1 MISPF
6 LSAVY
11 AEVKHQSALTHSPY
25 SVEYPFS
32 VEIQQF
38 LVLSKL
44 CLSQPFALLSG
55 QFFQTCVW
63 IMCFPLCSFNRT
75 VFPPNIQRTTEG
87 IVCCVVLSQFSLCC
101 TTIMWS
107 QRRFGVTY
115 GWFMWVWMIISRLS
129 RVIGYV
135 ELSVNSPGSA
145 SSLLVYKI

>member
-11 AEVKHQSALTHSPY
+11 AEMKHQSALTHSPY

-101 TTIMWS
+101 ATIMWS
-107 QRRFGVTY
+107 QRRFGHVGLDDNFEIVESY
-115 GWFMWVWMIISRLS
+115 WICWVERKFAWKCI
-129 RVIGYV
+129 
-135 ELSVNSPGSA
+135 
-145 SSLLVYKI
+145 